1 MHRVLDGILGRRL
14 STREEGHEQ
23 VGVVTGVP
31 FLGLDALAS
40 ASYGPEAA
48 LTMLIPLGAMAPLY
62 LLPIIA
68 VIAVILAMVALSYRQ
83 TIAAYPGGG
92 GSFTVARE
100 NLGPKVGVVAG
111 ASLAIDYILN
121 VAIAISAGVG
131 ALVSAIPS
139 LQPHTLSLCLVL
151 LVLITLVNLRGIRQ
165 SAAVFAFP
173 TAAFVVSLGIVIVVG
188 LARTIASGGQPTAVV
203 APPEPLHATEAA
215 SAWLVVR
222 AFANGTTAMTGV
234 EAVSNAVPVFR
245 APTIVRARRTLSLIV
260 GMLIVLLIGIG
271 YLCRAYDIAATEP
284 GRAGYQS
291 VLSMLTAAVFGHS
304 AFYYVA
310 LASVLSVLALSA
322 NTSFADFPRVCR
334 LLAQEHH
341 LPLSFA
347 ERGRRLVFTRGIVLL
362 AVLSAAL
369 LVAFG
374 GVTDRLIPLFAV
386 GALLAFTMSQ
396 AGMVAH
402 WRRVGGRHSRKSMVL
417 NAAGAIAT
425 GSTLVIVSIS
435 KFTEGAWLVIVVVSL
450 LSYMLWRIRRYN
462 LRISE
467 ALETAQPMAREH
479 AASPVVVVV
488 ADTWNR
494 GTRRALELALELSD
508 IVYMVQIT
516 TDYDPPG
523 RLAEDWDRMIA
534 RRSPDARGVT
544 PKLVVLSS
552 PFREFFTPIL
562 DLLRELGGEYPDRN
576 VAVIIP
582 ELMIGHWYER
592 LLHNNRARLLR
603 AFLLAN
609 PPDRLVLVTMPY
621 RVAA

>member
-1 MHRVLDGILGRRL
+1 
-14 STREEGHEQ
+14 
-23 VGVVTGVP
+23 
-31 FLGLDALAS
+31 
-40 ASYGPEAA
+40 
-48 LTMLIPLGAMAPLY
+48 
-62 LLPIIA
+62 
-68 VIAVILAMVALSYRQ
+68 
-83 TIAAYPGGG
+83 
-92 GSFTVARE
+92 
-100 NLGPKVGVVAG
+100 
-111 ASLAIDYILN
+111 
-121 VAIAISAGVG
+121 
-131 ALVSAIPS
+131 
-139 LQPHTLSLCLVL
+139 
-151 LVLITLVNLRGIRQ
+151 
-165 SAAVFAFP
+165 
-173 TAAFVVSLGIVIVVG
+173 
-188 LARTIASGGQPTAVV
+188 
-203 APPEPLHATEAA
+203 
-215 SAWLVVR
+215 
-222 AFANGTTAMTGV
+222 
-234 EAVSNAVPVFR
+234 
-245 APTIVRARRTLSLIV
+245 
-260 GMLIVLLIGIG
+260 
-271 YLCRAYDIAATEP
+271 
-284 GRAGYQS
+284 
-291 VLSMLTAAVFGHS
+291 
-304 AFYYVA
+304 
-310 LASVLSVLALSA
+310 
-322 NTSFADFPRVCR
+322 
-334 LLAQEHH
+334 
-341 LPLSFA
+341 
-347 ERGRRLVFTRGIVLL
+347 
-362 AVLSAAL
+362 
-369 LVAFG
+369 
-374 GVTDRLIPLFAV
+374 
-386 GALLAFTMSQ
+386 
-396 AGMVAH
+396 MVAH

-435 KFTEGAWLVIVVVSL
+435 KFTEGAWLVIVVVPL

>member
-1 MHRVLDGILGRRL
+1 MQRVLDGILGRRL

-23 VGVVTGVP
+23 VTAVTGVP

-48 LTMLIPLGAMAPLY
+48 LTMLIPLGAIAPLY

-68 VIAVILAMVALSYRQ
+68 VISVILAAVAMSYRQ

-111 ASLAIDYILN
+111 AALAIDYILN

-131 ALVSAIPS
+131 AVVSAIPS
-139 LQPHTLSLCLVL
+139 LQAHTLTLCLVL
-151 LVLITLVNLRGIRQ
+151 LALLTLVNLRGIRQ
-165 SAAVFAFP
+165 SAAVFAVP
-173 TAAFVVSLGIVIVVG
+173 TAVFVVSLGLVIVVG
-188 LARTIASGGQPTAVV
+188 VARAIASGGHPTAVV
-203 APPEPLHATEAA
+203 APPAPKHAVEAV
-215 SAWLVVR
+215 SAWLIIR

-234 EAVSNAVPVFR
+234 EAVADAVPVFR
-245 APTIVRARRTLSLIV
+245 DPRIRRARRTLVAIV

-284 GRAGYQS
+284 GKAGYQS

-310 LASVLSVLALSA
+310 LASVLCILSLSA

-334 LLAQEHH
+334 LLALEHH
-341 LPLSFA
+341 LPATFA

-362 AVLSAAL
+362 AILSAAL

-374 GVTDRLIPLFAV
+374 GITDRLIPLFAI

-402 WRRVGGRHSRKSMVL
+402 WRRVGGKHARKSTVM
-417 NAAGAIAT
+417 NAT
-425 GSTLVIVSIS
+425 GATATGITLVIVAIS
-435 KFTEGAWLVIVVVSL
+435 KFTEGAWLVIVVVPLVSL
-450 LSYMLWRIRRYN
+450 LLWRIRGYN
-462 LRISE
+462 ERISE
-467 ALETAQPMAREH
+467 AVATEQPMAREH
-479 AASPVVVVV
+479 LASPVAVVV
-488 ADTWNR
+488 ADAWNR

-508 IVYMVQIT
+508 VVYAVQIT
-516 TDYDPPG
+516 TDSERPG
-523 RLAEDWDRMIA
+523 GLADVWDRMIA
-534 RRSPDARGVT
+534 CRSPDAAGVT
-544 PKLVVLSS
+544 PKLVVVSS
-552 PFREFFTPIL
+552 PYRQFFTPIVE
-562 DLLRELGGEYPDRN
+562 LLRDLGSEYPDRN
-576 VAVIIP
+576 IAVIIP
-582 ELMIGHWYER
+582 ELEIGHWYER
-592 LLHNNRARLLR
+592 LLHNNRGRMLR
-603 AFLLAN
+603 AYLLAN
-609 PPDRLVLVTMPY
+609 PPDRLVLVTTPY